1 MTMKPK
7 PKPRQSPQGDHVIS
21 FPLGTHPA
29 SEALRERL
37 ARAILRGN
45 KDDLNQT
52 LCELAKISVPSDSPE
67 EFFRVMAGLLVRT
80 ARCAIQQ
87 RVVQEELRNL
97 ALTDDLTG
105 LYNRRGFFALAEQQ
119 LKLARRNHEGALLFF
134 ADIDGLKQINDR
146 LGHSEGDV
154 AIMRVARILRDTF
167 RDSDIVARLGGD
179 EFSILAN
186 EASSDSQKDIWR
198 RLKENL
204 SAEGSRDPR
213 YSLSLSIGVARFD
226 PRSAVTLRELLGYAD
241 QAMYEA
247 KRTSAE
253 VRPPRGAERDFV
265 SRISPEES
273 SAGNG
278 TSPANA
284 GGTRRVPATPKPA
297 RKAKVTFLFANLP
310 GRTRPL
316 VVA

>member
-7 PKPRQSPQGDHVIS
+7 PRQDPLRDHVIS
-21 FPLGTHPA
+21 FPLGAHPA

-37 ARAILRGN
+37 AKAILRGD
-45 KDDLNQT
+45 KGDLNQT
-52 LCELAKISVPSDSPE
+52 LCEIAKISVPSDSPE
-67 EFFRVMAGLLVRT
+67 EFFHVMAGLLIRT

-105 LYNRRGFFALAEQQ
+105 LHNRRGFFALAEQQ
-119 LKLARRNHEGALLFF
+119 LKVARRNHQCALLLF

-154 AIMRVARILRDTF
+154 AIMRVSRILRDTF

-186 EASSDSQKDIWR
+186 EASSDSQKDIWH

-226 PRSAVTLRELLGYAD
+226 PRSAVTLRELLEYAD
-241 QAMYEA
+241 KAMYEA
-247 KRTSAE
+247 KRTSID
-253 VRPPRGAERDFV
+253 VRPSSRVDGGFV
-265 SRISPEES
+265 SRISPEEA

-284 GGTRRVPATPKPA
+284 GGTRRVPATPKPT

-310 GRTRPL
+310 GRNRTL